1 MLFQKCDEKNPAL
14 KIKIEKRQ
22 KKKKKDKDV
31 TDIQTD
37 RQTDSQLKTKRRFR
51 MMNRWNDSKAPR
63 EYKIKLQNK
72 KVSKN

>member
-31 TDIQTD
+31 TDRQTD
-37 RQTDSQLKTKRRFR
+37 RQSKTKRRFR

>member
-31 TDIQTD
+31 TDRQTD
-37 RQTDSQLKTKRRFR
+37 RQKKTKRRFR